1 MTWSLLKKLSNGT
14 LLQDIVN
21 NFDPYHIN
29 EMTRLELTKEENK
42 KETKNGTMG
51 KD

>member
-1 MTWSLLKKLSNGT
+1 MLLALKKLFSGT
-14 LLQDIVN
+14 LLQDIIN
-21 NFDPYHIN
+21 NFDPYQIN

-42 KETKNGTMG
+42 KETKNAIMG